1 MKAELVQDARAEI
14 GEGPIWDDQTGRLH
28 WVDIRAGLVHRFSPA
43 DGSDRVLDIGQPV
56 GSLGLGAAGG
66 MVLALRDGFGLVPAG
81 ADKPT
86 QLIEVE
92 KELTGNRMNDG
103 RCDAAGRFWAGTMS
117 AAMEHVVG
125 AGSLYRLE
133 ESEGELLPVRVFGG
147 LTVANGIDW
156 SPDGRLMYYIDSP
169 TQRVDVFDFDPD
181 LGTVSARRPFV
192 EIPTSDGLPDGMVV
206 DAEGGVWV
214 ALFRAGRLRRYSP
227 AGAIKQEVEVPVT
240 LVTSAA
246 FGGPAFGDL
255 YITTARHRLQPA
267 ERATQTHAGSLFRCR
282 PGPVGRPSHRF
293 RWV

>member
-14 GEGPIWDDQTGRLH
+14 GEGPIWDDRSGRLH
-28 WVDIRAGLVHRFSPA
+28 WVDIRAGLVHRFSPG
-43 DGSDRVLDIGQPV
+43 DGSDLVLDVGQPV
-56 GSLGLGAAGG
+56 GSIGLGAAGG
-66 MVLALRDGFGLVPAG
+66 LILALRDGFALMPAS
-81 ADKPT
+81 ADRPAR
-86 QLIEVE
+86 LIEVE
-92 KELTGNRMNDG
+92 KGQTGNRMNDG

-117 AAMEHVVG
+117 AAMDHVIG

-133 ESEGELLPVRVFGG
+133 QSGNDLAATRVFGG

-169 TQRVDVFDFDPD
+169 TQRVDVFDFDSGS
-181 LGTVSARRPFV
+181 GTVSGRRPFV
-192 EIPTSDGLPDGMVV
+192 EIPTGDGLPDGMVV

-227 AGAIKQEVEVPVT
+227 SGAIKQEVEVPVT

-246 FGGPAFGDL
+246 FGGPDLNDL
-255 YITTARHRLQPA
+255 YITTARHRLKPE
-267 ERATQTHAGSLFRCR
+267 ERASQPHAGSVFHCR
-282 PGPVGRPSHRF
+282 PGPVGRQSHRF